1 MCFEETVGVVQLECK
16 GWEKP
21 QRRACA
27 NTVSGGRYRM
37 GGLSKAGAQECIRD
51 ETGNMAEATS
61 RGVF

>member
-1 MCFEETVGVVQLECK
+1 MQLECK
-16 GWEKP
+16 RWEKP

-37 GGLSKAGAQECIRD
+37 GVLSKAGAQECIRD